1 MKKYNYIPENDLNFF
16 NIIKGYT
23 NLFLSYNSKS
33 SLISSF
39 LEKIKNAFRRIMM
52 LLNHDIARKIFD
64 IN

>member
-39 LEKIKNAFRRIMM
+39 LEKIKNSFRRIMM